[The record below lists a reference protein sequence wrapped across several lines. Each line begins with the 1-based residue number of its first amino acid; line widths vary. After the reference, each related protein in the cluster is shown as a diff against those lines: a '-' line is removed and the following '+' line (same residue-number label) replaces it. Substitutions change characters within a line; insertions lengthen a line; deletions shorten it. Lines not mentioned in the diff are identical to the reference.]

1 MSQVIQVLLIL
12 TFYLFVVDLQ
22 DEEAHAFWDSFQ
34 GGETLSASVLVEM
47 KKE

>member
-1 MSQVIQVLLIL
+1 MSQAIQVLLIL

-22 DEEAHAFWDSFQ
+22 DEEARAFLDSFE
-34 GGETLSASVLVEM
+34 GEETLFASISPEM